1 MGSTYKDKI
10 AELNADVVSSISI
23 GGAVVRRKM
32 NYNRKNI
39 FEDIYRRADEA
50 MYESKKKG
58 KDTWFVKEF

>member
-1 MGSTYKDKI
+1 MGEVYKEKI
-10 AELNADVVSSISI
+10 AKLDGEVISSISI
-23 GGAVVRRKM
+23 GGAVVRRRLD
-32 NYNRKNI
+32 YNRKNI

>member
-1 MGSTYKDKI
+1 MYY
-10 AELNADVVSSISI
+10 E
-23 GGAVVRRKM
+23 GAVVRRKM

-39 FEDIYRRADEA
+39 FEDTYRRADEA